1 MAEDPNSESHSSI
14 TFSCH
19 ICVRIIANSDLF

>member
-1 MAEDPNSESHSSI
+1 MAEDSDGESHISI

-19 ICVRIIANSDLF
+19 ICVRVIANSDWF